1 MQDLWQEEEDFDEDF
16 GLADRQQTALCT
28 LQAAWEEALEQGVE
42 QDILIETSIFAALSR
57 IVTQNGEDV
66 AADYCAKLP
75 ERIQTGEFTMFRVL
89 N

>member
-1 MQDLWQEEEDFDEDF
+1 MQDLWHDEDDFDDDF
-16 GLADRQQTALCT
+16 GLADRQQTALNT

-42 QDILIETSIFAALSR
+42 QDILIETSLFAALSQIILQR
-57 IVTQNGEDV
+57 SEDA

-75 ERIQTGEFTMFRVL
+75 ERIQNGEFTLHRVL

>member
-1 MQDLWQEEEDFDEDF
+1 MQDLWQDEEDFDEDF
-16 GLADRQQTALCT
+16 GLADRQQTAMSS

-42 QDILIETSIFAALSR
+42 QDILIETSLFAALSQ
-57 IVTQNGEDV
+57 IIQQSSEEA

-75 ERIQTGEFTMFRVL
+75 QRIQSGEFTLHRVL

>member
-1 MQDLWQEEEDFDEDF
+1 MQDLWQDEEDFEEDF
-16 GLADRQQTALCT
+16 GLADRQQTALNS

-42 QDILIETSIFAALSR
+42 QDILIETSLFAALSQ
-57 IVTQNGEDV
+57 IILQSSEGA

-75 ERIQTGEFTMFRVL
+75 ERIENGEFTLYRVL

>member
-1 MQDLWQEEEDFDEDF
+1 MQDLWQEEEDFDEEF

-42 QDILIETSIFAALSR
+42 QDILIETSIFAALSK
-57 IVTQNGEDV
+57 IVTDCGEDV